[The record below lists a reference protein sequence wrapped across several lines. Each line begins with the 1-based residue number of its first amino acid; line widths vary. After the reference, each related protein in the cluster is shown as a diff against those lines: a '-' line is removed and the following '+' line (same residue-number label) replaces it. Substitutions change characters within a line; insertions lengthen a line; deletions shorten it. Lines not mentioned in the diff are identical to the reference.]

1 MFPPIQKKLLF
12 SLAFYTT
19 EMKQTVAQLLLM
31 LTVLSLASCS
41 MEKRI
46 YTKGYHISWLHTAG
60 INASQGCSKGA
71 SQVLPKD
78 LSSNLSKNLESDIS
92 QDLSSNLSQNL
103 ETDISQDLSSNLS
116 QTLEIAVSQDLPKD
130 LSTKKTSPNIA
141 AVNDFKTI
149 QTKQDTVIPSTN
161 EDYVGSPSNSNT
173 NTKPPFLSPPIRR
186 PKTIESLKVSIGRDF
201 KLALLSILTMGI
213 SLVFLY
219 LISLLSTSGDGQGI
233 IFFGLTFLASTFT
246 FIFYLTRAILRTFKL
261 SALKVVGK
269 SDETEINRNSNSQPI
284 RESEGQYFRRFLL
297 AIGKFFRILLRPS
310 GFGAKVVL
318 YVLALI
324 VGALIIGLSQ

>member
-1 MFPPIQKKLLF
+1 MFPPIQKKILF

-19 EMKQTVAQLLLM
+19 EMKQPVAQLLLM

-41 MEKRI
+41 IEKRV
-46 YTKGYHISWLHTAG
+46 YTKGYHISWLHTVG
-60 INASQGCSKGA
+60 IDASQGCSKGA
-71 SQVLPKD
+71 SQVLPK
-78 LSSNLSKNLESDIS
+78 
-92 QDLSSNLSQNL
+92 DLSSNLSQNL

-116 QTLEIAVSQDLPKD
+116 QTLETAVSQDLPKD

-149 QTKQDTVIPSTN
+149 QTKQDTVIPSVN

-173 NTKPPFLSPPIRR
+173 NTKPPFLSAPIRR

-213 SLVFLY
+213 SLGFLY
-219 LISLLSTSGDGQGI
+219 LISLVSTSGDGRGI
-233 IFFGLTFLASTFT
+233 IFFGLTFLASIFT
-246 FIFYLTRAILRTFKL
+246 FIFDLTRAIIRTFKL

-297 AIGKFFRILLRPS
+297 AMGRFFRFLLRPS
-310 GFGAKVVL
+310 SFGAKVLL
-318 YVLALI
+318 YLMALI